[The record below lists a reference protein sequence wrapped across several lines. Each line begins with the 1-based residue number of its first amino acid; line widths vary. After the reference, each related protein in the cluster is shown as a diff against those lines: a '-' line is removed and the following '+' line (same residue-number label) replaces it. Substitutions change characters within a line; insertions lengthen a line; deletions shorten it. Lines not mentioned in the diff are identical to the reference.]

1 MIFQTPKR
9 IKRSVDLNEETDF
22 HIDQYRG
29 LLAKKGITA
38 SRGAV
43 VDNGLGPLLSLSPEQ
58 AAKLKQ
64 FVDREHAS
72 SEELLNATPSSD
84 KFSRAKRERETS
96 ALKGL
101 SEVLETLADGV
112 IPDQLMRK
120 IPMLGGEALLIP
132 DDPENWVVA
141 NEDDAPYS
149 DKATIVEVRNGP
161 KYGMPHFVVFHRGE
175 IVAEFIDE
183 VVTRVCP
190 AYESVL
196 AKRVTPRYDSDGN
209 FLNLDEWDASP
220 AIGRFPAM
228 PHNPVHGNPYGIEI
242 IDEGGK
248 GAKH

>member
-1 MIFQTPKR
+1 MFFQAPKR
-9 IKRSVDLNEETDF
+9 VKRSVDLNEETDF
-22 HIDQYRG
+22 RIDHYRD
-29 LLAKKGITA
+29 LLKKRGVTA
-38 SRGAV
+38 SRGAAI
-43 VDNGLGPLLSLSPEQ
+43 DNGLGPLLSLSPEQ

-72 SEELLNATPSSD
+72 SEKILNATPSSD
-84 KFSRAKRERETS
+84 KFSWAKRERETS
-96 ALKGL
+96 ALQGL
-101 SEVLETLADGV
+101 SEILETLADGV
-112 IPDQLMRK
+112 IPDQPMRK
-120 IPMLGGEALLIP
+120 IPMLGGKALLVP

-149 DKATIVEVRNGP
+149 DKATIVEIRNGS

-183 VVTRVCP
+183 AVTRVCP
-190 AYESVL
+190 EYESVL

-228 PHNPVHGNPYGIEI
+228 PHNPVLGNPYGIEI

-248 GAKH
+248 GAKN